1 MKRTLSIILSSLMAL
16 GVVLALAS
24 CKSGGGE
31 TTPTGSADPKA
42 TGDSGEKTIY
52 LLNWG
57 DYLDK
62 EVKDEFKRLTG
73 ITVKETPVTS
83 NEEMIIKLDTDDC
96 PYDLCI
102 PSDYAVERL
111 IAKNRLAEINFDNI
125 PNIANIDPQYL
136 KLSEVFDPGNK
147 YSVPYTWGVLGI
159 LYNKNMVDEAD
170 LGSWD
175 LLWNEKYSGK
185 IIMYDSVRDSMAAA
199 LCKLG
204 YDLNTTNEEEI
215 NKAADELIAVKPLAR
230 AWLTDSI
237 KDSMVLGSG
246 AVALVY
252 SGDAV
257 WSMMPDEGSDELEF
271 FVPKE
276 GSNIYFDN
284 IVITANSPRKAMA
297 EQFINF
303 LLDGE
308 IATRNT
314 EYIGYSSPNVKVAEN
329 IDEFF
334 LNCSAYNISA
344 EDVARCKVFRDLG
357 DKISLYD
364 AAWNRIFK

>member
-1 MKRTLSIILSSLMAL
+1 MKKTLSLVLSAIL
-16 GVVLALAS
+16 VLALALGAACS
-24 CKSGGGE
+24 PKQ
-31 TTPTGSADPKA
+31 PDDGSSPAPQ
-42 TGDSGEKTIY
+42 GDSGDKTLY

-57 DYLDK
+57 DYLDPQ
-62 EVKDEFKRLTG
+62 VKDEFRKKTG

-111 IAKNRLAEINFDNI
+111 IAKGRLAEINFDNI
-125 PNIANIDPQYL
+125 PNISNIDPEFL

-159 LYNKNMVDEAD
+159 LYNVNMVDEED

-185 IIMYDSVRDSMAAA
+185 IFMYNSIRDSMAAA

-204 YDLNTTNEEEI
+204 YDLNTVNEDEI
-215 NKAADELIAVKPLAR
+215 NAAADELIKAKPLVR
-230 AWLTDSI
+230 AWLNDDV
-237 KDSMVLGSG
+237 KDSMVLGTG
-246 AVALVY
+246 AAALVY

-257 WSMMPDEGSDELEF
+257 WSMDPDEGSDELEF

-276 GSNIYFDN
+276 GSNVYFDN

-303 LLDGE
+303 LLDGD
-308 IATRNT
+308 IATVNT
-314 EYIGYSSPNVKVAEN
+314 EYLGYSSPNTLVPDL

-334 LNCSAYNISA
+334 LDCSAYNISS
-344 EDVARCKVFRDLG
+344 EDVARCKIFHDLG
-357 DKISLYD
+357 DKMSLYE
-364 AAWNRIFK
+364 AAWNRIHK

>member
-1 MKRTLSIILSSLMAL
+1 MKKTVSILLSALMLITAAFAL
-16 GVVLALAS
+16 VS
-24 CKSGGGE
+24 CKSSDGE
-31 TTPTGSADPKA
+31 GDATPNDNS
-42 TGDSGEKTIY
+42 GDKTLY

-62 EVKDEFKRLTG
+62 SVKDEFKELTG
-73 ITVKETPVTS
+73 ITIKETPVTS

-111 IAKNRLAEINFDNI
+111 IAKNRLAEIDFSNI
-125 PNIANIDPQYL
+125 PNITNIDPEFL
-136 KLSEVFDPGNK
+136 KLSESFDPGNK
-147 YSVPYTWGVLGI
+147 YSVPYTWGVLGV
-159 LYNKNMVDEAD
+159 LYNTTMVDEED

-175 LLWNEKYSGK
+175 LLWNEKYAGK
-185 IIMYDSVRDSMAAA
+185 IFMYDSIRDSMAAA

-204 YDLNTTNEEEI
+204 YDLNTVNEDEI
-215 NKAADELIAVKPLAR
+215 NAAADELIAAKPLIR
-230 AWLTDSI
+230 AWLTDDV
-237 KDSMVLGSG
+237 KDSMCLGSG
-246 AVALVY
+246 AAALVY

-257 WSMMPDEGSDELEF
+257 WSMDPDEGSDVLEF
-271 FVPKE
+271 YVPKE

-303 LLDGE
+303 LLDGD

-314 EYIGYSSPNVKVAEN
+314 EYIGYSSPNMKVAEN

-344 EDVARCKVFRDLG
+344 EDVARCKIYHDLG
-357 DKISLYD
+357 ENISLYN
-364 AAWNRIFK
+364 AAWDRIHK